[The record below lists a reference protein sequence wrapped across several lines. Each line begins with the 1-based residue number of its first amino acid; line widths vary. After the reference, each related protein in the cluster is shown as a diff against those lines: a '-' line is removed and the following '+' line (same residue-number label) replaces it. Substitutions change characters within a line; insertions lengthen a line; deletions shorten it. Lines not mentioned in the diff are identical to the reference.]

1 MRVSGALSGIRVL
14 DLTRVLA
21 GPYCTMM
28 LADLGAEVIKIEIPG
43 TGDDMRYY
51 PPFRNGSSVF
61 FAYLN
66 RNKEGVSLNL
76 KTEKGRELFLKMVEC
91 ADVVVEN
98 FRPGVMDKLG
108 AGYDVLKEVNPRII
122 YGVVTGYG
130 TYGRDSDRPGYD
142 IVAQAVGG
150 LMSITGPRGGEPTSC
165 GNAMGDVLGGLNLT
179 VGLLAALTARNITGA
194 GQKVDVSLVDS
205 VVASLEAAPLSYFE
219 TGVPPERIGNEHP
232 ATYPYAPFT
241 ARDKQ
246 VIIGAGNQ
254 KLYEKL
260 VTLMGKPGLLEDP
273 RFATL
278 DARNVRENRDA
289 LKTIIDEWASQYS
302 AEELVDMVLATGIP
316 AGPINDMKDITENP
330 HIAQDREMFVEMDH
344 PVIGKVRVIGN
355 PVKLTTTP
363 VEINRC
369 SPAKIGAD
377 NETVYARVLGLRP
390 EEVKALKKNG
400 IL

>member
-1 MRVSGALSGIRVL
+1 MSVSGALSGIRVL

-28 LADLGAEVIKIEIPG
+28 LADLGAEVIKIETPG

-51 PPFRNGSSVF
+51 PPFRNGSSIF
-61 FAYLN
+61 YAYVN
-66 RNKEGVSLNL
+66 RNKKGITLNL
-76 KTEKGRELFLKMVEC
+76 KSPEGRELFLKM
-91 ADVVVEN
+91 AAKSDIVVEN
-98 FRPGVMDKLG
+98 FRPGVMEKLHI
-108 AGYDVLKEVNPRII
+108 GYDVLKETNPRII
-122 YGVVTGYG
+122 YGAVSGFGGYG
-130 TYGRDSDRPGYD
+130 RYSDRPGYD
-142 IVAQAVGG
+142 IIAQAVGG

-179 VGLLAALTARNITGA
+179 VGLLAALNARNITGA

-205 VVASLEAAPLSYFE
+205 VVASLEAAPLSYLE
-219 TGVPPERIGNEHP
+219 TGEQPERIGNEHP

-260 VTLMGKPGLLEDP
+260 VALMGKPELLEDP

-289 LKTIIDEWASQYS
+289 LKPIIDGWASQYS
-302 AEELVDMVLATGIP
+302 AEELVDTVLAAGVP
-316 AGPINDMKDITENP
+316 AAPIMDMKDITENP
-330 HIAQDREMFVEMDH
+330 HIARDREMFVEVDH
-344 PVIGKVRVIGN
+344 PVIGKMRITGN
-355 PVKLTTTP
+355 PVKLSDT
-363 VEINRC
+363 
-369 SPAKIGAD
+369 PAKIARRAPADLGED
-377 NETVYARVLGLRP
+377 NEPVYQEILGLSP
-390 EEVKALKKNG
+390 DEVKRLKEKG
-400 IL
+400 VL